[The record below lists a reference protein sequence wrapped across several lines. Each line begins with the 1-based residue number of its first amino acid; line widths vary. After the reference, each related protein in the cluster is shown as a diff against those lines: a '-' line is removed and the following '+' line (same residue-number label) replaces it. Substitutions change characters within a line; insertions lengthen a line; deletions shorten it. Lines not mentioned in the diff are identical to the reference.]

1 MDFKYKKY
9 IDNSLIY
16 IIFAV
21 LILIFII
28 GFLFFRSHN
37 EKAKLEDLGRIIS
50 EINLTY
56 DFSED
61 RITSENYVSSIEKKL
76 EKLQE
81 TNSTLKSLEVSQK
94 HQNLSSPL
102 KDGLDKNIELFN
114 KLLSI
119 LKTPD
124 ALNLADEYAIASKL
138 KKECEN
144 YYSICRSNLIPV
156 YLYKEGNN
164 YLQDIFYY
172 INELIKTNRDK
183 GFIQSQKNDFVVS
196 MKSLLL
202 KLSSMDEKLFETANL
217 IKESNR
223 DLKVLVT
230 DIENKLS
237 SLQELKN
244 DLYSLPIPEQANDSF
259 LALEKALK
267 SYDKYINYFYKGL
280 LDEIENKKTPKD
292 YYDKASTLFDEF
304 TYSLEAA
311 EKSLDNYNK
320 N

>member
-28 GFLFFRSHN
+28 GFFFFRSHN
-37 EKAKLEDLGRIIS
+37 EKSKLEDIGRTIS

-61 RITSENYVSSIEKKL
+61 SITSEDYVSSIENKL

-81 TNSTLKSLEVSQK
+81 TNSALKSLKVSQK

-124 ALNLADEYAIASKL
+124 ALNISDEYAIASKL

-164 YLQDIFYY
+164 YLQDIF
-172 INELIKTNRDK
+172 II
-183 GFIQSQKNDFVVS
+183 
-196 MKSLLL
+196 
-202 KLSSMDEKLFETANL
+202 
-217 IKESNR
+217 
-223 DLKVLVT
+223 
-230 DIENKLS
+230 
-237 SLQELKN
+237 
-244 DLYSLPIPEQANDSF
+244 
-259 LALEKALK
+259 
-267 SYDKYINYFYKGL
+267 
-280 LDEIENKKTPKD
+280 
-292 YYDKASTLFDEF
+292 
-304 TYSLEAA
+304 
-311 EKSLDNYNK
+311 
-320 N
+320 

>member
-21 LILIFII
+21 LILIFVL
-28 GFLFFRSHN
+28 GFSFFRAHN
-37 EKAKLEDLGRIIS
+37 EKSKLEDLGRSVS

-56 DFSED
+56 DFTEGT
-61 RITSENYVSSIEKKL
+61 ITSENYVSSIENKL
-76 EKLQE
+76 EKL
-81 TNSTLKSLEVSQK
+81 TTINSNLKSLTVSPK
-94 HQNLSSPL
+94 HEDLLIPLSN
-102 KDGLDKNIELFN
+102 GLDKNIELFN
-114 KLLSI
+114 KVLSI

-124 ALNLADEYAIASKL
+124 ALNIADEYAITLKL
-138 KKECEN
+138 KEECEN
-144 YYSICRSNLIPV
+144 YYYLCRSNLIPV
-156 YLYKEGNN
+156 YLYKEGNT

-183 GFIQSQKNDFVVS
+183 DFVQSQKNDFVVA
-196 MKSLLL
+196 MKSIAL

-230 DIENKLS
+230 DIDSKIA

-244 DLYSLPIPEQANDSF
+244 DLYSLPIPEQANDCF

-267 SYDKYINYFYKGL
+267 SYGNYIDYFYKGL
-280 LDEIENKKTPKD
+280 LDEIENKKTAED
-292 YYDKASTLFDEF
+292 YYDKSSELFDEF
-304 TYSLEAA
+304 IYSLESA
-311 EKSLDNYNK
+311 EKSLDNYIK

>member
-1 MDFKYKKY
+1 M
-9 IDNSLIY
+9 
-16 IIFAV
+16 
-21 LILIFII
+21 
-28 GFLFFRSHN
+28 
-37 EKAKLEDLGRIIS
+37 
-50 EINLTY
+50 
-56 DFSED
+56 
-61 RITSENYVSSIEKKL
+61 
-76 EKLQE
+76 
-81 TNSTLKSLEVSQK
+81 
-94 HQNLSSPL
+94 
-102 KDGLDKNIELFN
+102 FN

-124 ALNLADEYAIASKL
+124 ALNISDEYAIASKL

-183 GFIQSQKNDFVVS
+183 GFVQSQKNDFVVS

-244 DLYSLPIPEQANDSF
+244 NLYSLPIPEQANDSF
-259 LALEKALK
+259 LALENALK

-280 LDEIENKKTPKD
+280 LDEIENKKTPED
-292 YYDKASTLFDEF
+292 YYDKSSTLFDEF
-304 TYSLEAA
+304 IYSLESA

>member
-37 EKAKLEDLGRIIS
+37 EKSKLEDLGRTIS

-61 RITSENYVSSIEKKL
+61 SITSEDYVSSIENKL

-81 TNSTLKSLEVSQK
+81 TNSALKSLKVSQR

-124 ALNLADEYAIASKL
+124 ALNIPDEYAIASKL

-172 INELIKTNRDK
+172 INELIKTTE
-183 GFIQSQKNDFVVS
+183 I
-196 MKSLLL
+196 
-202 KLSSMDEKLFETANL
+202 
-217 IKESNR
+217 
-223 DLKVLVT
+223 
-230 DIENKLS
+230 
-237 SLQELKN
+237 
-244 DLYSLPIPEQANDSF
+244 
-259 LALEKALK
+259 KALSK
-267 SYDKYINYFYKGL
+267 AKRMIL
-280 LDEIENKKTPKD
+280 LF
-292 YYDKASTLFDEF
+292 L
-304 TYSLEAA
+304 
-311 EKSLDNYNK
+311 
-320 N
+320 

>member
-37 EKAKLEDLGRIIS
+37 EKSKLEDLGRTIS

-61 RITSENYVSSIEKKL
+61 SITSEDYVSSIENKL

-81 TNSTLKSLEVSQK
+81 TNSALKSLKVSQK

-124 ALNLADEYAIASKL
+124 ALNIPDEYAIASKL

-183 GFIQSQKNDFVVS
+183 GFVQSQKNDFVVS

-202 KLSSMDEKLFETANL
+202 KPANL

-244 DLYSLPIPEQANDSF
+244 NLYSLPIPEQANDSF
-259 LALEKALK
+259 LALENALK

-280 LDEIENKKTPKD
+280 LNEIENKKTPED
-292 YYDKASTLFDEF
+292 YYDKSSILFDEF
-304 TYSLEAA
+304 IYSLESA